1 MHNKEYS
8 MKTLFAVALAAAG
21 LATVP
26 AAFAQTAPTAQQ
38 GWYVGAEAGYGQ
50 VNKGAYDNKGNYIG
64 GIKGGYRFAIN
75 PETSVG
81 VEAGYQYL
89 GFVDAKGAYNGDS
102 SLRGRFHAPT
112 LGANLRW
119 NFNPDWYAEV
129 RAGAFYAQGVGLT
142 NNAYALNT
150 VERFN
155 RVRPYA
161 GVGVGYNINQHFS
174 VGVNYNYYDATSK
187 GGNAGTQLQTNAV
200 TVAGEYRF

>member
-21 LATVP
+21 LAVVP
-26 AAFAQTAPTAQQ
+26 AAFAQTAPTGTAQQ
-38 GWYVGAEAGYGQ
+38 GWYVGAEAGYGM

-75 PETSVG
+75 PEASVG

-89 GFVDAKGAYNGDS
+89 GFVNAKNSYGGD
-102 SLRGRFHAPT
+102 LAPRGRFHSPT

-119 NFNPDWYAEV
+119 NFNPDWYAEI
-129 RAGAFYAQGVGLT
+129 RAGAFQAKGVGLT
-142 NNAYALNT
+142 DNAYAYQRIST
-150 VERFN
+150 I
-155 RVRPYA
+155 RPYA

-174 VGVNYNYYDATSK
+174 VGVNYNYYDATGK
-187 GGNAGTQLQTNAV
+187 GGNQGVQLQTNAV